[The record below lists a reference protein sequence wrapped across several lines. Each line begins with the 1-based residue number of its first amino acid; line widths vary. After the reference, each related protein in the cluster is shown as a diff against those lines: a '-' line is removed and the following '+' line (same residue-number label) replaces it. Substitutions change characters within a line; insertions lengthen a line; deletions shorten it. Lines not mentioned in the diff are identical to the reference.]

1 VAYKI
6 NGKSLKSLPLNADNI
21 ENCEPEYI
29 IMPGWKSSTVGVTDF
44 DALPQEA
51 KDYINKV
58 ESLLD
63 VPIDMIS
70 TGPERSENIIRRSI
84 Y

>member
-1 VAYKI
+1 
-6 NGKSLKSLPLNADNI
+6 
-21 ENCEPEYI
+21 
-29 IMPGWKSSTVGVTDF
+29 MPGWKSSTVGITDF
-44 DALPQEA
+44 DALPQKA

-58 ESLLD
+58 EALLD

>member
-1 VAYKI
+1 MNAQ
-6 NGKSLKSLPLNADNI
+6 SLDSLPLNADNI
-21 ENCEPEYI
+21 ENCQPEYI
-29 IMPGWKSSTVGVTDF
+29 TLPGWQSSTVGITDF
-44 DALPQEA
+44 DQLPQNA

-63 VPIDMIS
+63 VPIDIIS

-84 Y
+84 YK